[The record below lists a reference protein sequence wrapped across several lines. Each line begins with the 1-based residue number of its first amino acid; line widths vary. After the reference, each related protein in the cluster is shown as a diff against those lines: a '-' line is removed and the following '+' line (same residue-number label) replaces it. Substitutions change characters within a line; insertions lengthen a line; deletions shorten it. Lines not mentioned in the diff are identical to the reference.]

1 MFGVYDGDIEQFINR
16 YMAVNSSCFAK
27 SAVHY
32 KEQGH
37 HFLKCII
44 ITNYGISMEF
54 NQCFFLS
61 RWQSGI
67 CLRALTKNARDV
79 VKPQESNLGKRRS
92 SPHYFFLR
100 LYSFNSQVSPAKEY
114 LFINDEGYAFLK
126 IKYVSFKE
134 ILATVNIYFVTLK
147 IFFRLRK
154 FWNLSNPKS
163 KPKLE
168 LDSWHP
174 FRSLLLIFVF

>member
-1 MFGVYDGDIEQFINR
+1 MAIRLREDNFLESNLKECNYDNGYVFGVYDGDIEQFINR

-61 RWQSGI
+61 R
-67 CLRALTKNARDV
+67 
-79 VKPQESNLGKRRS
+79 
-92 SPHYFFLR
+92 
-100 LYSFNSQVSPAKEY
+100 
-114 LFINDEGYAFLK
+114 
-126 IKYVSFKE
+126 
-134 ILATVNIYFVTLK
+134 
-147 IFFRLRK
+147 
-154 FWNLSNPKS
+154 
-163 KPKLE
+163 
-168 LDSWHP
+168 
-174 FRSLLLIFVF
+174 